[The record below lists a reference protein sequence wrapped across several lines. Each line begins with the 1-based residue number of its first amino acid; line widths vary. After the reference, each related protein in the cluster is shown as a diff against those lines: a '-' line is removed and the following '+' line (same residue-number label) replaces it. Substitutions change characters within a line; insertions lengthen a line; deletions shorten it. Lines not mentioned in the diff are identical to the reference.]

1 MGELGKFQGIFF
13 VVFIEADYNRLKNYN
28 ITKFN
33 IFVRSW
39 GESSCGGEGGGS
51 GGSEGEEGVL
61 RLSFERL
68 ERGKGA

>member
-33 IFVRSW
+33 IFVRGW
-39 GESSCGGEGGGS
+39 GESRCGGS
-51 GGSEGEEGVL
+51 GRSEGEKGVL

-68 ERGKGA
+68 EKGKRA